1 MLHGGEPRNCRTN
14 RILQPLLFKDGQTV
28 KLQKLM
34 ILAHFQLIFIVKLYF
49 RVLKTSCDDKKECV
63 GTGGDTVCIV
73 ILSDL

>member
-1 MLHGGEPRNCRTN
+1 M
-14 RILQPLLFKDGQTV
+14 LFKDGQTV

-49 RVLKTSCDDKKECV
+49 RVLKTSCDDKECV
-63 GTGGDTVCIV
+63 GTGGNTVCIV